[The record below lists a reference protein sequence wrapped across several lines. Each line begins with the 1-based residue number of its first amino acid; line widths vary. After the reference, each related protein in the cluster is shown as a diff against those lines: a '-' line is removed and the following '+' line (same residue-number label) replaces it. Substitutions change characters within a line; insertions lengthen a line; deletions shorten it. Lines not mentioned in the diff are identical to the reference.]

1 MTASTS
7 QTEAPAFGTYAARG
21 FVAWAIRHTRA
32 STSAWASRRFAF
44 LLRRLAIAH
53 LKGEP
58 VDTETLGARMRIHPQ
73 SNVCEKRV
81 LFMPQHFDIEEL
93 AALRRHVQDHARD
106 SYNFVDIGANV
117 GAYALFVAGLAG
129 PGARIL
135 AVEPQPRV
143 FAKLAYNIGLNP
155 FGTVKAV
162 ASAVADKAGELTLF
176 LDSRNEG
183 ESSVRVLNSTSAQ
196 AVKAPALPLVDLLAS
211 EGFARVDGMK
221 IDVEGAEDLI
231 LEPFL
236 APGNQHLWP
245 SLLIIEDSTSKWN
258 VDLMPLLDKAGY
270 RLARHT
276 RLNFIFERP
285 SRNPQQG

>member
-32 STSAWASRRFAF
+32 STSAWLSRRFAF

-53 LKGEP
+53 LKGAP

-106 SYNFVDIGANV
+106 GYHFVDIGANV

-129 PGARIL
+129 SGARIL

-162 ASAVADKAGELTLF
+162 ACAVADKAGELTLF
-176 LDSRNEG
+176 LDPRNES

-221 IDVEGAEDLI
+221 IDVDRK
-231 LEPFL
+231 
-236 APGNQHLWP
+236 
-245 SLLIIEDSTSKWN
+245 S
-258 VDLMPLLDKAGY
+258 VV
-270 RLARHT
+270 
-276 RLNFIFERP
+276 
-285 SRNPQQG
+285 

>member
-7 QTEAPAFGTYAARG
+7 QPEAPAFGTYAARG
-21 FVAWAIRHTRA
+21 FVAWAIQHTRA
-32 STSAWASRRFAF
+32 STSAWTSRRFAF
-44 LLRRLAIAH
+44 LLRRLAIAQ
-53 LKGEP
+53 LKGTP

-81 LFMPQHFDIEEL
+81 LFMPQHFDVEEL
-93 AALRRHVQDHARD
+93 AALRRHIGAHARD
-106 SYNFVDIGANV
+106 GYHFVDIGANI
-117 GAYALFVAGLAG
+117 GAYALFVAALAG
-129 PGARIL
+129 SGARIL

-155 FGTVKAV
+155 FGTIKAV
-162 ASAVADKAGELTLF
+162 ACAVADKAGELTLF
-176 LDSRNEG
+176 LDPRNEG

-196 AVKAPALPLVDLLAS
+196 AVRAPALPLVDLLAS

-236 APGNQHLWP
+236 AAGNEHLWP

-258 VDLMPLLDKAGY
+258 VDLRPLLEKAGY
-270 RLARHT
+270 RLVRHT

-285 SRNPQQG
+285 SAPLPQG